1 MKKRKIL
8 SLFLSLC
15 LLISLLPTVALA
27 AYPDS
32 NEAGFKLETDSYT
45 DGVLTVSGHVKLPT
59 AEGISS
65 FNVVLSWDS
74 AVLTLLKRSD
84 ANVKYTPTNSKTT
97 YPLSIETFLI
107 NGATE
112 EKFGV
117 SEADL
122 YGEAGRAGFKINL
135 YSTGGSIAAQKT
147 TDWVKAFAIKF
158 EVSGKPTDAST
169 VLNSDSLRI
178 ADPVKDADVIKG
190 AFPAN
195 DTYTIQVQDAADP
208 AKIYNYGKMAGN
220 NRPETANNFMMTA
233 PGTGTA
239 TYPGSTNS
247 PSATTK
253 TLDSIAVTTAPTKT
267 TYTAGENFNPA
278 GMVVTATYS
287 DTSTAAVTSY
297 TVTDGNSLTAGKTSV
312 TISYTEGSVTKTC
325 TQDITVNAA
334 PKTLDSIAV
343 TTAPTKTTYTAGEN
357 FNPAG
362 MVVTATYSDTSTAA
376 VTSYTVTDGNSLTAG
391 KSTVTISYTEDGVT
405 KTCTQAITVNAVTPP
420 APATLTGIAVKTAPT
435 KVTYNE
441 GDSFDATGMVIEA
454 TYSDSSKKNVTG
466 YTYAPTAALTT
477 SDTEVTISY
486 TEGGVTK
493 TCTQAI
499 TVNAVTPPAPA
510 TLTGIAVKTAP
521 TKVTYNEGDSFDATG
536 MVIEATYSD
545 SSKKNVTGY
554 TYAPTAALTT
564 SDTEVTISYTEGGVT
579 KTCTQAITVNAVTP
593 PAPTEY
599 TITFNGNGGTPS
611 AGTMSTIGGKLTSLP
626 TATRSGSY
634 SFDGWYTAASGG
646 TQITTAYTFSA
657 NTTVYAHWTY
667 TGGGG
672 SYYAPVVPDMPML
685 YRGCTGDAVKT
696 LQEKLNAKGFDSG
709 NVDGIFGAKTYAAA
723 TAFQKANG
731 LGVDGIV
738 GKLTWAKLYD
748 ATPVNVTPVTTQPM
762 LRTGSRG
769 DAVRKL
775 QELLNAKGY
784 TCGSVDGIF
793 GSKTYAAV
801 LAFQKANGLG
811 ADGIVGPLT
820 WGKLV

>member
-8 SLFLSLC
+8 SLLISLC

-74 AVLTLLKRSD
+74 AVLTLLKRND
-84 ANVKYTPTNSKTT
+84 ANVKYTPTNSKTA

-169 VLNSDSLRI
+169 VLNLDSLRI
-178 ADPVKDADVIKG
+178 ADPVKDAGVIKG

-195 DTYTIQVQDAADP
+195 NTYTIQVQDAADP

-220 NRPETANNFMMTA
+220 FASETEANNFMMA
-233 PGTGTA
+233 AAGNNTA

-247 PSATTK
+247 GTPATYTVTVQNDGNGTASASPATAAAGTEITLSATANSGYHFKEWQVVSGTV
-253 TLDSIAVTTAPTKT
+253 TIAGNKFAMPSSDVTVKAIFEENAPT
-267 TYTAGENFNPA
+267 TYT
-278 GMVVTATYS
+278 V
-287 DTSTAAVTSY
+287 
-297 TVTDGNSLTAGKTSV
+297 
-312 TISYTEGSVTKTC
+312 
-325 TQDITVNAA
+325 
-334 PKTLDSIAV
+334 
-343 TTAPTKTTYTAGEN
+343 
-357 FNPAG
+357 
-362 MVVTATYSDTSTAA
+362 
-376 VTSYTVTDGNSLTAG
+376 
-391 KSTVTISYTEDGVT
+391 
-405 KTCTQAITVNAVTPP
+405 
-420 APATLTGIAVKTAPT
+420 
-435 KVTYNE
+435 
-441 GDSFDATGMVIEA
+441 
-454 TYSDSSKKNVTG
+454 
-466 YTYAPTAALTT
+466 
-477 SDTEVTISY
+477 
-486 TEGGVTK
+486 
-493 TCTQAI
+493 
-499 TVNAVTPPAPA
+499 
-510 TLTGIAVKTAP
+510 
-521 TKVTYNEGDSFDATG
+521 
-536 MVIEATYSD
+536 
-545 SSKKNVTGY
+545 
-554 TYAPTAALTT
+554 
-564 SDTEVTISYTEGGVT
+564 
-579 KTCTQAITVNAVTP
+579 
-593 PAPTEY
+593 
-599 TITFNGNGGTPS
+599 TFNANGGTAS
-611 AGTMSTIGGKLTSLP
+611 ADSMQTGADGKLTSLP

-646 TQITTAYTFSA
+646 TQITTAYVFSA

-723 TAFQKANG
+723 IAFQKANG

-738 GKLTWAKLYD
+738 GKLTWAKLYGVSP
-748 ATPVNVTPVTTQPM
+748 AMPVETTVVGRPM
-762 LRTGSRG
+762 VSYGSRG

-775 QELLNAKGY
+775 QELLNALGY
-784 TCGSVDGIF
+784 DCGSVDGIF
-793 GSKTYAAV
+793 GSKTKTAV

-811 ADGIVGPLT
+811 TDGIVGPLT

>member
-1 MKKRKIL
+1 MTKTSTQDI
-8 SLFLSLC
+8 
-15 LLISLLPTVALA
+15 TVNA
-27 AYPDS
+27 AP
-32 NEAGFKLETDSYT
+32 
-45 DGVLTVSGHVKLPT
+45 
-59 AEGISS
+59 
-65 FNVVLSWDS
+65 
-74 AVLTLLKRSD
+74 
-84 ANVKYTPTNSKTT
+84 
-97 YPLSIETFLI
+97 
-107 NGATE
+107 
-112 EKFGV
+112 
-117 SEADL
+117 
-122 YGEAGRAGFKINL
+122 
-135 YSTGGSIAAQKT
+135 
-147 TDWVKAFAIKF
+147 
-158 EVSGKPTDAST
+158 
-169 VLNSDSLRI
+169 
-178 ADPVKDADVIKG
+178 
-190 AFPAN
+190 
-195 DTYTIQVQDAADP
+195 
-208 AKIYNYGKMAGN
+208 
-220 NRPETANNFMMTA
+220 
-233 PGTGTA
+233 
-239 TYPGSTNS
+239 
-247 PSATTK
+247 K

-267 TYTAGENFNPA
+267 TYTAGENFDPA
-278 GMVVTATYS
+278 DMVVTATYN
-287 DTSTAAVTSY
+287 DGSTAAVTTY
-297 TVTDGNSLTAGKTSV
+297 TVTDGNSLTAGKSTV
-312 TISYTEGSVTKTC
+312 TISYTEDGVTQTC
-325 TQDITVNAA
+325 TQAITVNAA
-334 PKTLDSIAV
+334 TKTLDSIAV

-454 TYSDSSKKNVTG
+454 TYSDSSKKDVTT
-466 YTYAPTAALTT
+466 YTYTPTGALTT
-477 SDTEVTISY
+477 SDTTISISY
-486 TEGGVTK
+486 TEGSVTK
-493 TCTQAI
+493 TCTQSI
-499 TVNAVTPPAPA
+499 TVNAAPP
-510 TLTGIAVKTAP
+510 T
-521 TKVTYNEGDSFDATG
+521 
-536 MVIEATYSD
+536 
-545 SSKKNVTGY
+545 
-554 TYAPTAALTT
+554 
-564 SDTEVTISYTEGGVT
+564 
-579 KTCTQAITVNAVTP
+579 
-593 PAPTEY
+593 PTEY

-611 AGTMSTIGGKLTSLP
+611 VGTMSTAGGKLTSLP

-646 TQITTAYTFSA
+646 TQITTAYVFSA

-672 SYYAPVVPDMPML
+672 GSYYAPTVPDMPML
-685 YRGCTGDAVKT
+685 YSGCTGDAVKT

-784 TCGSVDGIF
+784 TCGNVDGIF

-801 LAFQKANGLG
+801 LAFQKANGLA
-811 ADGIVGPLT
+811 ADGFVGPLT

>member
-8 SLFLSLC
+8 SLLLSLC

-27 AYPDS
+27 ADQTNDGAGIRIVQGDAYDS
-32 NEAGFKLETDSYT
+32 STGIFSIKVQA
-45 DGVLTVSGHVKLPT
+45 KLPAGT
-59 AEGISS
+59 GITTIG
-65 FNVVLSWDS
+65 
-74 AVLTLLKRSD
+74 TLLSYDNTKLAVVNKNNTSKDVTSDEGVIKNSSAIIKQTFIGLVDGDDSPVEYTITDQVMYKEGNRSAIYTYH
-84 ANVKYTPTNSKTT
+84 ANVNPIVN
-97 YPLSIETFLI
+97 
-107 NGATE
+107 
-112 EKFGV
+112 
-117 SEADL
+117 
-122 YGEAGRAGFKINL
+122 
-135 YSTGGSIAAQKT
+135 
-147 TDWVKAFAIKF
+147 
-158 EVSGKPTDAST
+158 KPTDAQTGGNWFDVYEVMFRVAGKPADPAT

-178 ADPVKDADVIKG
+178 ADATKGDDAVIKG
-190 AFPAN
+190 AHPAN
-195 DTYTIQVQDAADP
+195 NIYSIYLTDNSDP
-208 AKIYNYGKMAGN
+208 AKLYVL
-220 NRPETANNFMMTA
+220 NRMSGCTETEVTGEKSLMTA
-233 PGTGTA
+233 PGTGIA

-297 TVTDGNSLTAGKTSV
+297 TVTDGNNLVAGTTSV
-312 TISYTEGSVTKTC
+312 TISYTEGS
-325 TQDITVNAA
+325 
-334 PKTLDSIAV
+334 
-343 TTAPTKTTYTAGEN
+343 
-357 FNPAG
+357 
-362 MVVTATYSDTSTAA
+362 
-376 VTSYTVTDGNSLTAG
+376 
-391 KSTVTISYTEDGVT
+391 
-405 KTCTQAITVNAVTPP
+405 
-420 APATLTGIAVKTAPT
+420 
-435 KVTYNE
+435 
-441 GDSFDATGMVIEA
+441 
-454 TYSDSSKKNVTG
+454 
-466 YTYAPTAALTT
+466 
-477 SDTEVTISY
+477 
-486 TEGGVTK
+486 
-493 TCTQAI
+493 
-499 TVNAVTPPAPA
+499 
-510 TLTGIAVKTAP
+510 
-521 TKVTYNEGDSFDATG
+521 
-536 MVIEATYSD
+536 
-545 SSKKNVTGY
+545 
-554 TYAPTAALTT
+554 
-564 SDTEVTISYTEGGVT
+564 VT

-611 AGTMSTIGGKLTSLP
+611 VGTMSTAGGKLTSLP

-646 TQITTAYTFSA
+646 TQITTAYVFSA

-801 LAFQKANGLG
+801 LAFQKANGLA
-811 ADGIVGPLT
+811 ADGIVGSLT

>member
-1 MKKRKIL
+1 M
-8 SLFLSLC
+8 
-15 LLISLLPTVALA
+15 T
-27 AYPDS
+27 
-32 NEAGFKLETDSYT
+32 SYT
-45 DGVLTVSGHVKLPT
+45 VTDGNSLTAG
-59 AEGISS
+59 
-65 FNVVLSWDS
+65 
-74 AVLTLLKRSD
+74 
-84 ANVKYTPTNSKTT
+84 KTT
-97 YPLSIETFLI
+97 VTISY
-107 NGATE
+107 TE
-112 EKFGV
+112 G
-117 SEADL
+117 SE
-122 YGEAGRAGFKINL
+122 
-135 YSTGGSIAAQKT
+135 
-147 TDWVKAFAIKF
+147 
-158 EVSGKPTDAST
+158 
-169 VLNSDSLRI
+169 
-178 ADPVKDADVIKG
+178 
-190 AFPAN
+190 
-195 DTYTIQVQDAADP
+195 
-208 AKIYNYGKMAGN
+208 
-220 NRPETANNFMMTA
+220 
-233 PGTGTA
+233 
-239 TYPGSTNS
+239 
-247 PSATTK
+247 TK
-253 TLDSIAVTTAPTKT
+253 TCTQDIVVNAAAKTLSSIAVTTAPTKT
-267 TYTAGENFNPA
+267 TYTAGEDFDPA
-278 GMVVTATYS
+278 GMVVTATYNDS
-287 DTSTAAVTSY
+287 STAAVTSY
-297 TVTDGNSLTAGKTSV
+297 TVTDGNNLTAGKTSV
-312 TISYTEGSVTKTC
+312 TISYTEG
-325 TQDITVNAA
+325 
-334 PKTLDSIAV
+334 
-343 TTAPTKTTYTAGEN
+343 
-357 FNPAG
+357 
-362 MVVTATYSDTSTAA
+362 
-376 VTSYTVTDGNSLTAG
+376 
-391 KSTVTISYTEDGVT
+391 GVT
-405 KTCTQAITVNAVTPP
+405 KTCTQPITVNAVTPP

-435 KVTYNE
+435 KMTYNE
-441 GDSFDATGMVIEA
+441 GESFDATGMVIEA
-454 TYSDSSKKNVTG
+454 TYSDTSKKDITT
-466 YTYAPTAALTT
+466 YTYAPTVALTT

-510 TLTGIAVKTAP
+510 TLTGITVKNAP
-521 TKVTYNEGDSFDATG
+521 TKVDYNEGESFDATG

-545 SSKKNVTGY
+545 TSKKDITTY
-554 TYAPTAALTT
+554 TYAPTVALTT

-611 AGTMSTIGGKLTSLP
+611 AGTMSTAGGKLTSLP

-646 TQITTAYTFSA
+646 TQITTAYVFSA

-685 YRGCTGDAVKT
+685 YSGCTGDAVKT

-709 NVDGIFGAKTYAAA
+709 NVDGIFGAKTYAAV
-723 TAFQKANG
+723 TAFQKANS

-801 LAFQKANGLG
+801 LAFQKANGLA

>member
-15 LLISLLPTVALA
+15 LLIGLLPTVALA
-27 AYPDS
+27 ADQEE
-32 NEAGFKLETDSYT
+32 NAAGVRITEESYNSAEKI
-45 DGVLTVSGHVKLPT
+45 LTVNVQIKMPDNSGINTVGSLISYDSSKLTLMDASSNTLYT
-59 AEGISS
+59 ATSS
-65 FNVVLSWDS
+65 QTKATS
-74 AVLTLLKRSD
+74 AVIGLL
-84 ANVKYTPTNSKTT
+84 ACEETTTIPGIGTFNTPYTVVN
-97 YPLSIETFLI
+97 
-107 NGATE
+107 
-112 EKFGV
+112 
-117 SEADL
+117 ADL
-122 YGEAGRAGFKINL
+122 YGVGSRAGLFVGMSVYPGNTPKI
-135 YSTGGSIAAQKT
+135 SQKT
-147 TDWVKAFAIKF
+147 TDWLTIYQLRFK
-158 EVSGKPTDAST
+158 VSGDPTV

-178 ADPVKDADVIKG
+178 ADPAKDNDVIKG
-190 AFPAN
+190 SYVAN
-195 DTYTIQVQDAADP
+195 DEYTVSVNSYGS
-208 AKIYNYGKMAGN
+208 KWFKYGKMQENEKPDLTGDQWAI
-220 NRPETANNFMMTA
+220 PAANV
-233 PGTGTA
+233 TA

-247 PSATTK
+247 PSPATK
-253 TLDSIAVTTAPTKT
+253 TLSSIAVKTAPTKT
-267 TYTAGENFNPA
+267 TYTAGENFSPA
-278 GMVVTATYS
+278 GMVIEATYNDGSKKDVTGYTYTPTGALTTS
-287 DTSTAAVTSY
+287 DTTI
-297 TVTDGNSLTAGKTSV
+297 
-312 TISYTEGSVTKTC
+312 TISYTEGSVT
-325 TQDITVNAA
+325 
-334 PKTLDSIAV
+334 
-343 TTAPTKTTYTAGEN
+343 E
-357 FNPAG
+357 
-362 MVVTATYSDTSTAA
+362 
-376 VTSYTVTDGNSLTAG
+376 
-391 KSTVTISYTEDGVT
+391 
-405 KTCTQAITVNAVTPP
+405 TCTQAITVNAVTPP
-420 APATLTGIAVKTAPT
+420 APATLTGISVKTAPS

-441 GDSFDATGMVIEA
+441 GESFDKTGMVIEA
-454 TYSDSSKKNVTG
+454 TYSDSTKKDVTT
-466 YTYAPTAALTT
+466 YTYTPTGALTT
-477 SDTEVTISY
+477 SDTAISISY

-510 TLTGIAVKTAP
+510 TLTGISVKTAP
-521 TKVTYNEGDSFDATG
+521 TKVTYNEGESFDKTG
-536 MVIEATYSD
+536 MVIEATYNDGSTKD
-545 SSKKNVTGY
+545 VTGY

-564 SDTEVTISYTEGGVT
+564 SDTTITISYTEGSVT

-667 TGGGG
+667 TGGGGG